1 MYFLKNR
8 TTGKKTGFRDPGH
21 ENWSKSCQEGVE
33 LHGKG
38 ILMIIT
44 NPCNVEEFLADE

>member
-8 TTGKKTGFRDPGH
+8 TTGKKPDSGIRDMKIDK
-21 ENWSKSCQEGVE
+21 KSSQDGVE

-38 ILMIIT
+38 IFMIIA
-44 NPCNVEEFLADE
+44 NARNVEEFLADE